1 MVHVILVKSS
11 EMQKL
16 DGMNITIQVQRH
28 QNTFQTILTTV
39 LHGLLYQM
47 LQKMRRPGRTYKH
60 HMNE

>member
-16 DGMNITIQVQRH
+16 HGMNITIQVQRH

-47 LQKMRRPGRTYKH
+47 LQKMRRPGRTYRH

>member
-1 MVHVILVKSS
+1 
-11 EMQKL
+11 MQKL

-47 LQKMRRPGRTYKH
+47 LQKMRRPGRTYRH

>member
-47 LQKMRRPGRTYKH
+47 LQKMRRPGRTYRH